1 MPLIVSGEGHLEVP
15 GAGERALSRCTI
27 SFGDKPSRGYRVVR
41 DTVGV
46 EEPSPGYA
54 L

>member
-1 MPLIVSGEGHLEVP
+1 MPLIDSGEGHLEVP
-15 GAGERALSRCTI
+15 GVGETSVESLHHFVRRQTIAGL
-27 SFGDKPSRGYRVVR
+27 RVAR
-41 DTVGV
+41 HTVGV